1 MGAENDLIQGN
12 AVTYKQTLDLHSIA
26 QAVEDLPAEAQGQV
40 VGLATAPESLSLR
53 HRIIDELEGAA
64 LDSYGNLERAPLLHF
79 LSHYPVKS
87 YTYDISAVMVRGDR
101 PNPQKL
107 RDLFYG
113 HGGQATVNLCAEM
126 ADGDAPIISQAG
138 LAGEVRTFHIPIV
151 DMEPPRPDQVLELL
165 SVLSGPGSPRTYVH
179 CGAGM
184 GRTGVMTAC
193 YRMAV
198 MGWDAGDAL
207 AEAKNFGCSV
217 PKQQAFIGDFGMT
230 LAAQE
235 QARSG
240 GTPVPHPWLGP
251 YPLLPPGSVKAT
263 PLELAA
269 TLASV
274 ARLEEAQ
281 AP

>member
-1 MGAENDLIQGN
+1 MSAENDLVQGN

-40 VGLATAPESLSLR
+40 VGLASAPESISLR
-53 HRIIDELEGAA
+53 RRIIDELEGAA
-64 LDSYGNLERAPLLHF
+64 LDSFGNLERAPLLHF
-79 LSHYPVKS
+79 LSHYPVRT
-87 YTYDISAVMVRGDR
+87 YTYDISAVMSRGDR
-101 PNPQKL
+101 PSPQEL
-107 RDLFYG
+107 RDLFYR
-113 HGGQATVNLCAEM
+113 HGCQATVNLCAEM

-138 LAGEVRTFHIPIV
+138 LAGEVRTFHIPVV
-151 DMEPPRPDQVLELL
+151 DMETPRPEQVIELL
-165 SVLSGPGSPRTYVH
+165 SALSGPGSPRTYVH
-179 CGAGM
+179 CEAGM

-217 PKQQAFIGDFGMT
+217 PKQQAFIGDFGVT
-230 LAAQE
+230 LADQY
-235 QARSG
+235 QARSS
-240 GTPVPHPWLGP
+240 GTPVPYPWLGP

-263 PLELAA
+263 PQELAA

-274 ARLEEAQ
+274 AILDEGQ